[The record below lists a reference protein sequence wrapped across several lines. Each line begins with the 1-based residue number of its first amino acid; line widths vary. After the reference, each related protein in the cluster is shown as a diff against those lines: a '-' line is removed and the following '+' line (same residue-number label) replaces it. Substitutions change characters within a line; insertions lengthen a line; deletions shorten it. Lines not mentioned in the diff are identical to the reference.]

1 LTETTHSTP
10 EATAEAAAGLRRT
23 AHLQR
28 LLDVYGAMLTGHQRD
43 ACHLHLDEDWSFTE
57 LAEHLGCSRSGA
69 HDLVRRALTQLEH
82 LEERLG
88 LAAELA
94 RRDEVEAA
102 LRARLA
108 HRLADLRSLET
119 EGPAGVDPAD
129 VHPVDV
135 HPIDVRPAG
144 VHHPV
149 DARPADVHHA
159 DLNPGGIRAAADRP
173 VGDV

>member
-1 LTETTHSTP
+1 LTEASNSTP
-10 EATAEAAAGLRRT
+10 VATAEAAVGLRRT

-28 LLDVYGAMLTGHQRD
+28 LLDVYGAMLTGHQRE

-108 HRLADLRSLET
+108 HHLPDLRSLEA
-119 EGPAGVDPAD
+119 EGAAAADPAG

-135 HPIDVRPAG
+135 LPVDVQAVPVPRAARNPAG
-144 VHHPV
+144 
-149 DARPADVHHA
+149 
-159 DLNPGGIRAAADRP
+159 IRTAVIRP
-173 VGDV
+173 VGGV